1 MSGLDYVLHDGTPM
15 LRLPDG
21 TGLSREDCL
30 RWSKLLRKA
39 AADLKRPAF
48 QSVSYVRVDGLAVR
62 VKAFRDNGK
71 TSEHVFRCSREPRL
85 DGGWAGL
92 LHDLPPSP
100 KTMGRDC
107 SHGWPNSPKTIS
119 RTGS

>member
-1 MSGLDYVLHDGTPM
+1 MKYVLYDGTPM

-30 RWSKLLRKA
+30 HWSELLRKA

-48 QSVSYVRVDGLAVR
+48 QSVSHVRVDGSTVN
-62 VKAFRDNGK
+62 VKMFRDNGK
-71 TSEHVFRCSREPRL
+71 TSEHVSHCSREPRM

-92 LHDLPPSP
+92 LHDLPAIAQDDG
-100 KTMGRDC
+100 TRLLA
-107 SHGWPNSPKTIS
+107 WLAE
-119 RTGS
+119 

>member
-1 MSGLDYVLHDGTPM
+1 MMYVLYDGTPM

-30 RWSKLLRKA
+30 HWSKLLRKA

-48 QSVSYVRVDGLAVR
+48 QSVSHVRVDGLT
-62 VKAFRDNGK
+62 VKVKMFRDNGK
-71 TSEHVFRCSREPRL
+71 TSEHVFHCSREPRL
-85 DGGWAGL
+85 DGGWADCRTL
-92 LHDLPPSP
+92 CPPSP
-100 KTMGRDC
+100 KTMERDC
-107 SHGWPNSPKTIS
+107 SHGWRNNPKTIL